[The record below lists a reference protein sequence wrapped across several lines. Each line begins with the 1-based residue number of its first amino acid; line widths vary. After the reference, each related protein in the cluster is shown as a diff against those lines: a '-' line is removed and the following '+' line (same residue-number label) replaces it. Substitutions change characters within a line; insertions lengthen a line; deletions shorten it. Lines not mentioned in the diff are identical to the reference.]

1 MSDINQ
7 PFFSEED
14 DFNPFAPNEFATAIL
29 DHYQEVLKKQEDI
42 VAVEDVLMIVC
53 GLYIEMRTQMDPE
66 FLMST
71 VSSAL
76 YITEQIIQKNQKNY
90 PGRYPNTKA
99 EAELKFEI
107 EKMFQDFNLDE

>member
-14 DFNPFAPNEFATAIL
+14 DFNPFAPNEFATKVL
-29 DHYQEVLKKQEDI
+29 DHYKQTVETQGEI
-42 VAVEDVLMIVC
+42 VAIEDVLMIVC
-53 GLYIEMRTQMDPE
+53 GLYIEMRECTDPE
-66 FLMST
+66 FLMQT
-71 VSSAL
+71 ISSAL
-76 YITEQIIQKNQKNY
+76 YITEQVIQKNAKNY